1 MLILNLNNVK
11 YKVSKKKTFI
21 KKLLKKDLDKVCKNP
36 KKTIWLQTNLT
47 KTIWQY
53 INKKN

>member
-36 KKTIWLQTNLT
+36 KKIIWLKTNLT
-47 KTIWQY
+47 KTIWQH

>member
-21 KKLLKKDLDKVCKNP
+21 KKLLKRDLDKVCKNP
-36 KKTIWLQTNLT
+36 KKI
-47 KTIWQY
+47 I
-53 INKKN
+53 

>member
-36 KKTIWLQTNLT
+36 NKIIWLQTNLT